1 MTIFFSLDP
10 RAMVDGVTMTSIGLE
25 EYPAIKPDGSDF
37 GDPAFT
43 TSGGRIVNANF
54 FGVICPPRV
63 VRRLGSPIIRGEAR
77 FRLGQSA
84 VLLFSPDA
92 RQGLFLERYF
102 YGTTHALAIDHF
114 IDYTFQRAEGFQYAA
129 EYNGISTANRY
140 LTLPSEVDVSWV
152 VDGGDLTILV
162 NGVPQRLRDF
172 ANGGFVDSIPIPPAL
187 LGSNGAG
194 FVPFFHNNYAVPLVL
209 RDNADLIY
217 CTDVVPERFDD
228 DTSRLVID
236 GICSKAASSQVNVSV
251 RSSSGTLLSSLTT
264 PVTSGRWQ
272 ARTGQIAKTYEPS
285 RFVCDLEDGSIDM
298 TVTAVRSGQLRAGQ
312 VLFGTGIAPN
322 ATIQSQLSGSAG
334 GAGVYRMSAAAT
346 QDLLGQVITGTSE
359 LRVTASNVGGAV
371 EQRVVLAGFPRT
383 LVKQEVRLGNNLDLL
398 DYYTGW
404 CPFHDLARVIQWR
417 VASQY
422 IVPAWVNEADFAA
435 SGMFTSFLPASTINA
450 APNGSPR
457 KFPDNTA
464 LQLQAQL
471 PWFPEPGDYVMDMS
485 EAPNL
490 LWTFSNTAGKVAVT
504 LDHYGPKLHRVS
516 ISEKYIPTSTGDG
529 WRINLIRDNS
539 KPNLG
544 MPTTEWTLT
553 MRKAGSPGDFEWND
567 SFLGW
572 IRESGMSHL
581 RWMSG
586 MMAAEEPKMPRNIT
600 TAAKRTKLTDQT
612 WSCQFNAR
620 PQIPFELLVDLHN
633 RTGKHMWLNLPR
645 SADESYIRE
654 IFGIIRDELDP
665 DLIVTWTMSN
675 EVWNFAQR
683 QIFSY
688 RDDGL
693 KRGLGKGRSCRAN
706 ITNGSNVV
714 DILTA
719 EFGPVEVGQRIVGQG
734 IPVDTFITG
743 MASGT
748 GRTGTYTMSNNA
760 SATLSIAAT
769 YDAAVYGGDADYDY
783 SAVPNWS
790 AGISV
795 DVGDLVQSFNI
806 YRARVAHT
814 SVADPVS
821 NTDWTKWDL
830 VQSGDAAARRAHVE
844 QILAVRAIIEDEIG
858 GAGAYADRCRLVAET
873 WEAVFET
880 WLPTYLDWGNLR
892 THLNAICG
900 ATYFGNESPIFRWET
915 ASTAVRQAVLTKTGA
930 DRIAVWVDA
939 AKTEAINV
947 AKRHAKNALAL
958 VNALE
963 DRGMAEGN
971 IGYWTYEGGPEYGF
985 ALANEDLAA
994 TGAGPIDQTAL
1005 RTDILAFHAAYHEDI
1020 VRAFYEAIFDVCG
1033 GVKTHFDSF
1042 TPTYYAYR
1050 SNGTGYLFWGVSRD
1064 MFDRAET
1071 SSKYR
1076 ALRDLSVDY
1085 GEGEVVD
1092 PPPSARRRRQT
1103 LIIS

>member
-1 MTIFFSLDP
+1 MTIFFTLDA
-10 RAMVDGVTMTSIGLE
+10 RTMVDGVTMASLGLE
-25 EYPAIKPDGSDF
+25 EYPAIKPDGTDF

-54 FGVICPPRV
+54 FDVTCPPRL
-63 VRRLGSPIIRGEAR
+63 VRRLAGPIVRGEAR
-77 FRLGQSA
+77 FKLGQSA

-102 YGTTHALAIDHF
+102 YGTTHALAVDHF
-114 IDYTFQRAEGFQYAA
+114 IDYQFQRTAGFQYAA
-129 EYNGISTANRY
+129 EYNGISTANQY

-152 VDGGDLTILV
+152 VASGQLTILV

-172 ANGGFVDSIPIPPAL
+172 GNGGFVDSVPIPAAL
-187 LGSNGAG
+187 LGSDGAG
-194 FVPFFHNNYAVPLVL
+194 FVPFFHNNYAFPLVL

-217 CTDVVPERFDD
+217 CTDVIPERFDD
-228 DTSRLVID
+228 DTARLVID
-236 GICSKAASSQVNVSV
+236 GVCSKGASSQVSVAV
-251 RSSSGTLLSSLTT
+251 RSSSNTLLHSATVPIS
-264 PVTSGRWQ
+264 SGRWQ
-272 ARTGQIAKTYEPS
+272 VRTGQIAKTYEPS
-285 RFVCDLEDGSIDM
+285 RFVCDLDDGSLDL
-298 TVTAVRSGQLRAGQ
+298 TVTDVRSGQIRTGQ
-312 VLFGTGIAPN
+312 VLFGTGIAAN
-322 ATIQSQLSGSAG
+322 ATIQSQLSGTAG
-334 GAGVYRMSAAAT
+334 GAGTYRMSAAAT
-346 QDLLGQVITGTSE
+346 QTVRGQISTGTSE

-383 LVKQEVRLGNNLDLL
+383 LTKQEVRLGNNLDLL

-404 CPFHDLARVIQWR
+404 WPFHDLGRAIQWR

-422 IVPAWVNEADFAA
+422 IVPAWVNESDFAA
-435 SGMFTSFLPASTINA
+435 SGMFASHLPASVMNA

-457 KFPDNTA
+457 KFPDDTA

-471 PWFPEPGDYVMDMS
+471 PWFPEPGDYVMDMTD
-485 EAPNL
+485 APNL
-490 LWTFSNTAGKVAVT
+490 LWSFSNTAGKVTVT

-529 WRINLIRDNS
+529 WRINLIRDSS

-553 MRKAGSPGDFEWND
+553 MRKAGSPGDVEWNE
-567 SFLGW
+567 SFLDWVRQG
-572 IRESGMSHL
+572 GMSHL

-600 TAAKRTKLTDQT
+600 TAAKRAKLTDQT

-620 PQIPFELLVDLHN
+620 PQIPFELIVDLHN
-633 RTGKHMWLNLPR
+633 RTGKHLWLNLPR

-654 IFGIIRDELDP
+654 IVGIVRDQLDP
-665 DLIVTWTMSN
+665 ELLFYWTMSN

-693 KRGLGKGRSCRAN
+693 KRGLGKGRSCRAA
-706 ITNGSNVV
+706 ITSAS
-714 DILTA
+714 DIVEIQTA
-719 EFGPVEVGQRIVGQG
+719 EFGPVEVGQRIVGPG
-734 IPVDTFITG
+734 IPADSFITEMLG
-743 MASGT
+743 GSG
-748 GRTGTYTMSNNA
+748 RAGTYRMSNA
-760 SATLSIAAT
+760 ATATATITAT
-769 YDAAVYGGDADYDY
+769 YDAATFGGDADYDY
-783 SAVPNWS
+783 SAVPNWT
-790 AGISV
+790 AGIAV
-795 DVGDLVQSFNI
+795 TAGDLVQSFNI
-806 YRARVAHT
+806 YRARTTHT
-814 SVADPVS
+814 SVADPIS

-830 VQSGDAAARRAHVE
+830 VQSGDAAARRAHIE
-844 QILAVRAIIEDEIG
+844 QILAVRAIVEDEMG
-858 GAGAYADRCRLVAET
+858 GATPYGARCRLLAET

-892 THLNAICG
+892 AHLTAICG

-958 VNALE
+958 ANALE
-963 DRGMAEGN
+963 DRDMAEGE

-1020 VRAFYEAIFDVCG
+1020 VRTFYEAIFNVCG

-1050 SNGTGYLFWGVSRD
+1050 ANGTGYLFWGISRD
-1064 MFDRAET
+1064 MYDRAET

-1076 ALRDLSVDY
+1076 ALRDLSIEY
-1085 GEGEVVD
+1085 GGGEVVD
-1092 PPPSARRRRQT
+1092 PPTASRRRRQT